1 MGHSKRNK
9 LVFTEKDKC
18 RVCFTCVRE
27 CPVKAIRII
36 NGQAEVLSE
45 RCIGC
50 GNCVSVCSQ
59 KAKVVLDLKDEV
71 ELLLQTKEAPV
82 FALLAPSFP
91 AEFTDINDFKILIG
105 MIRKLGFDKVY
116 DVAFGADLV
125 ARKYNKLLEENHDK
139 AFISSDCPAIVF
151 YIEHFHPEVVKRIA
165 PIASPMVATARLIKE
180 QFGENAKTV
189 FIGPCFA
196 KKAESDEIDV
206 AITFKELRELFEKY
220 SIKTDNITPANFDG
234 PSSAMGAVFPISR
247 GLSQNLKK
255 NDNIAEGNVIV
266 DSGKHNFKEAI
277 KEFEKGEISNYNLEL
292 LCCEGCILGP
302 GMSEKNKFFF
312 KRSQISKYVKEKMNA
327 LDIAEWEKNIEKY
340 DHIDLH
346 QSFTPLDR
354 RISDPN
360 PEDINEVLKRMGK
373 QKTSDYLNCGACGY
387 ETCYDHAV
395 SVVQGY
401 AESEMCLPYTIEKLH
416 KYVADLNVSNE
427 KLKNTKLALK
437 HSEKLANMGQIS
449 AGIAHEINNPLGVIT
464 MYSNLVLEDLKTDSQ
479 MRKDIEL
486 IVEQANRCKGI
497 VSGLL
502 NFARKNKIKVQ
513 EIDIN
518 EFVQHSLDSVIVP
531 KNIKTYI
538 HSGISD
544 PLIMLD
550 PDQMLQVLTNLEKN
564 AIEAMPGGGELNI
577 YINGDD
583 KNVDICIT
591 DTGMGIPE
599 ENMDKLFTP
608 FFTTKDIGKGTGLGL
623 PLVYGII
630 KMHSGKIS
638 VKSNTDANA
647 GPTGTEFKI
656 TIPRIN

>member
-1 MGHSKRNK
+1 MGHAKRDK
-9 LVFTEKDKC
+9 LVFTVKDKC

-27 CPVKAIRII
+27 CPVKAIKII

-59 KAKVVLDLKDEV
+59 KAKVVLDLKTEV
-71 ELLLQTKEAPV
+71 EHLLQTKEAPV

-91 AEFTDINDFKILIG
+91 AEFTDINDYKILIG
-105 MIRKLGFDKVY
+105 MIRSLGFDNVY

-125 ARKYNKLLEENHDK
+125 AKQYNKLLGNKGEK
-139 AFISSDCPAIVF
+139 TFISSDCPAIVF
-151 YIEHFHPEVVKRIA
+151 YIEHFHPNLVNNIA
-165 PIASPMVATARLIKE
+165 PIASPMVATARLIKN
-180 QFGENAKTV
+180 QFGENVKTV

-206 AITFKELRELFEKY
+206 AITFKELRDLFEKY
-220 SIKTDNITPANFDG
+220 SITTDNTQEFDFDG
-234 PSSAMGAVFPISR
+234 PSSAMGAVFPVSR
-247 GLSQNLKK
+247 GLSQNLSK

-277 KEFEKGEISNYNLEL
+277 KEFERGEISNYNLEL
-292 LCCEGCILGP
+292 LCCAGCILGP
-302 GMSEKNKFFF
+302 GMSEKNKYFF
-312 KRSQISKYVKEKMNA
+312 KRSQISKYAKEKINT
-327 LDIAEWEKNIEKY
+327 LDVAKWEENIKKF
-340 DHIDLH
+340 DKLDLS
-346 QSFTPLDR
+346 QTFSPRDR
-354 RISDPN
+354 RTAEPDQESILN
-360 PEDINEVLKRMGK
+360 VLKRMGK
-373 QKTSDYLNCGACGY
+373 TKTSDYLNCGACGY
-387 ETCYDHAV
+387 ETCHEHAV

-416 KYVADLNVSNE
+416 KYVTDLNDSNE

-449 AGIAHEINNPLGVIT
+449 AGIAHELNNPLGVIT
-464 MYSNLVLEDLKTDSQ
+464 MYSNLILDDLKSDEQ
-479 MRKDIEL
+479 MRSDVEL

-513 EIDIN
+513 EIDIV
-518 EFVQHSLDSVIVP
+518 EFLEHSLNSVVIP
-531 KNIKTYI
+531 KNIKTSVNAGLADKY
-538 HSGISD
+538 
-544 PLIMLD
+544 LMLD
-550 PDQMLQVLTNLEKN
+550 PDQMIQVFTNLEKN

-583 KNVDICIT
+583 KNVDISIT
-591 DTGMGIPE
+591 DSGAGIPE

-608 FFTTKDIGKGTGLGL
+608 FFTTKEIGKGTGLGL

-630 KMHSGKIS
+630 KMHSGKIL
-638 VKSNTDANA
+638 VKSNADINK

-656 TIPRIN
+656 TLPRIN